1 MLHMAVAGTESRS
14 PRAERARA
22 SIAEALLSLI
32 DEGDLQPTANR
43 IAERAGISLRLIYHH
58 FGDLESL
65 YLEASKIQL
74 KRLLERFHPVSAS
87 LPYDE
92 RLAAFVEQRG
102 SLYDWQTPVRRSA
115 MINEHSSRTLQK
127 ARSLGSN
134 AAQLEFEKTFA
145 TELAEIPDDQR
156 RLALDT
162 LAMVAGW
169 PAWDEL
175 RRSGRTPEE
184 AMAAMAFGI
193 TVLLGAHRT

>member
-1 MLHMAVAGTESRS
+1 MPVAGAEPRS

-65 YLEASKIQL
+65 YREASRIQL
-74 KRLLERFHPVSAS
+74 KRLLERFVPVPPD
-87 LPYDE
+87 LPFDE
-92 RLAAFVEQRG
+92 RLTAFVEQRAR
-102 SLYDWQTPVRRSA
+102 LYEWQTPVRRSA
-115 MINEHSSRTLQK
+115 MIMEHSSRTLQQ
-127 ARSLGSN
+127 ARSFGRT
-134 AAQLEFEKTFA
+134 AATLEFEKTFA
-145 TELAEIPDDQR
+145 TEVAEIPDDR
-156 RLALDT
+156 RQVTLDT

-175 RRSGRTPEE
+175 RTSGRTVEE
-184 AMAAMAFGI
+184 ATAALAHGI
-193 TVLLGAHRT
+193 TVLLRAHHR

>member
-1 MLHMAVAGTESRS
+1 MPVAGAEPRS

-65 YLEASKIQL
+65 YKEASRIQL
-74 KRLLERFHPVSAS
+74 KRLLERYVPVPPD

-92 RLAAFVEQRG
+92 RLVAFADQRARI
-102 SLYDWQTPVRRSA
+102 YEWQTPVRRSA
-115 MINEHSSRTLQK
+115 MINEHGSRALQE
-127 ARSLGSN
+127 ARSWGMT
-134 AAQLEFEKTFA
+134 AAQHEFQKTFA
-145 TELAEIPDDQR
+145 TEIDEIPDDQR
-156 RLALDT
+156 EVTLDA

-175 RRSGRTPEE
+175 RSSGRTIEQ
-184 AMAAMAFGI
+184 ATAAMSHAI
-193 TVLLGAHRT
+193 TVLLRTGRA

>member
-1 MLHMAVAGTESRS
+1 MSVAGAEPRS

-65 YLEASKIQL
+65 YQEASRIQL
-74 KRLLERFHPVSAS
+74 KRLLERYVPVPPD
-87 LPYDE
+87 LPYEE
-92 RLAAFVEQRG
+92 RLTGFVEQRARI
-102 SLYDWQTPVRRSA
+102 YEWQTPVRRSA
-115 MINEHSSRTLQK
+115 MINEHGSRTLQE
-127 ARSLGSN
+127 ARSWGT
-134 AAQLEFEKTFA
+134 AAANLEFQKTFA
-145 TELAEIPDDQR
+145 TEIAQLSDDQR
-156 RLALDT
+156 AVTLDA

-175 RRSGRTPEE
+175 RTSDHSIEE
-184 AMAAMAFGI
+184 ASAALTHAI
-193 TVLLGAHRT
+193 TVLLRARRT

>member
-1 MLHMAVAGTESRS
+1 MSVAGAEPRS

-65 YLEASKIQL
+65 YREASRLQL
-74 KRLLERFHPVSAS
+74 KRLLERFVPVPPD

-92 RLAAFVEQRG
+92 RLAAFVDQRAR
-102 SLYDWQTPVRRSA
+102 LYEWQTPVRRSA
-115 MINEHSSRTLQK
+115 MINEHGSRTLQQ
-127 ARSLGSN
+127 ARSWGT
-134 AAQLEFEKTFA
+134 AAAHAEFEKTFA
-145 TELAEIPDDQR
+145 TEIAELPDDR
-156 RLALDT
+156 RRVSLDA
-162 LAMVAGW
+162 LAMVTGW

-175 RRSGRTPEE
+175 RTSGRSVEE
-184 AMAAMAFGI
+184 VTAAMSHGI
-193 TVLLGAHRT
+193 TVLLQARQP